1 MTTATQQIPSNPALD
16 FAQSILDETNN
27 GLELIEI
34 LNEIAEDEEKAGTN
48 DRITAANSLMDRVFG
63 KRPKQLFPNPD
74 PPPETDDNDVEAL
87 REAPTLRES
96 PRANPTDGPESP
108 RLVTQIDDSLNQSI
122 GPAPRAHT
130 TTRHSREKPALVPR
144 HGGGNPLN
152 VSPLESPDPF
162 APNSIHFTIQKH
174 ILAIT
179 NNGQTLRDTLLDI
192 AKADDDPRITP
203 YHRRRAT
210 IILIDRALGTDPTP
224 VLRAVQ
230 ERPELGQSV
239 PHNPEY
245 PPGYIPDPTKSCVF
259 CSPSL
264 DMREGHEGEHRFD
277 HEGFAE
283 SVAEVNRMMEEKGL
297 PLFDPANPP
306 KSDRPIN
313 TSGPS
318 REWVAANTDLV
329 RKEAAEFWAKLELQ
343 EERRKQ
349 WPEIEERRR
358 KKLAQI
364 YPSHSE
370 DDGDTPDP

>member
-1 MTTATQQIPSNPALD
+1 MNTATQQIPSNPALD

-34 LNEIAEDEEKAGTN
+34 LRDIAEDCDEKANTN
-48 DRITAANSLMDRVFG
+48 DRIAATNILNDRAFG
-63 KRPKQLFPNPD
+63 KPPKQITPNVEPK
-74 PPPETDDNDVEAL
+74 PETDDNDVEAL

-96 PRANPTDGPESP
+96 PPAASHEEPESP
-108 RLVTQIDDSLNQSI
+108 RLVSQINGALHKSL
-122 GPAPRAHT
+122 GPAPTAPQT
-130 TTRHSREKPALVPR
+130 
-144 HGGGNPLN
+144 
-152 VSPLESPDPF
+152 PDPF
-162 APNSIHFTIQKH
+162 DPNSIHFTIQQH

-179 NNGQTLRDTLLDI
+179 NNGQMLRDILLEI
-192 AKADDDPRITP
+192 ARAEDNPRVTP

-210 IILIDRALGTDPTP
+210 IILIDRSLGTDPTP

-230 ERPELGQSV
+230 ERPEPGQSV
-239 PHNPEY
+239 SHHPEY

-358 KKLAQI
+358 KKLAEM
-364 YPSHSE
+364 YPSHSD
-370 DDGDTPDP
+370 DDGEEPPDP

>member
-1 MTTATQQIPSNPALD
+1 MNTTTQQIPSNPALN

-34 LNEIAEDEEKAGTN
+34 LRDIAEDCDEKANTN
-48 DRITAANSLMDRVFG
+48 DRIAATNILNDRAFG
-63 KRPKQLFPNPD
+63 KPPKQLFHSQDPVPD
-74 PPPETDDNDVEAL
+74 PAPETDDNDVDP
-87 REAPTLRES
+87 APYSIRGAIRES
-96 PRANPTDGPESP
+96 PPPASHEEPESP
-108 RLVTQIDDSLNQSI
+108 RLVSQINGALHKSLGPTPTAPQS
-122 GPAPRAHT
+122 T
-130 TTRHSREKPALVPR
+130 E
-144 HGGGNPLN
+144 
-152 VSPLESPDPF
+152 PF
-162 APNSIHFTIQKH
+162 DPNSIHFTIQQH

-179 NNGQTLRDTLLDI
+179 NNGQTLRDILLEI
-192 AKADDDPRITP
+192 ARAEDNPRVTP
-203 YHRRRAT
+203 YHRRRAV
-210 IILIDRALGTDPTP
+210 ILLIDRSLGTDPTP

-264 DMREGHEGEHRFD
+264 DMHEGHEGEHRFD

-329 RKEAAEFWAKLELQ
+329 RKEADEFWAKLELQ

-370 DDGDTPDP
+370 DDGDPPDP

>member
-16 FAQSILDETNN
+16 FAQSILDVTNN
-27 GLELIEI
+27 ALDLIEI

-87 REAPTLRES
+87 RESPTLRES

-130 TTRHSREKPALVPR
+130 TTRHSRES
-144 HGGGNPLN
+144 GNPLN

-230 ERPELGQSV
+230 ERPEPGQSDSDY
-239 PHNPEY
+239 PDY
-245 PPGYIPDPTKSCVF
+245 PPGYVFDPTKDCIY
-259 CSPSL
+259 CSQSL
-264 DMREGHEGEHRFD
+264 NMPEGHEGEHRFD
-277 HEGFAE
+277 HEGMAKALE
-283 SVAEVNRMMEEKGL
+283 EVERMLEEQGITR
-297 PLFDPANPP
+297 DPNPP
-306 KSDRPIN
+306 KIDYPI
-313 TSGPS
+313 SMPS
-318 REWVAANTDLV
+318 KEWVANNIDVIREET
-329 RKEAAEFWAKLELQ
+329 AKFQ
-343 EERRKQ
+343 EEIKLRIERRKA
-349 WPEIEERRR
+349 WPAIEERRR

-370 DDGDTPDP
+370 NDGEQPDT

>member
-1 MTTATQQIPSNPALD
+1 MNITTQQFPSNPALD

-34 LNEIAEDEEKAGTN
+34 LRDIAEDCDEKANTN
-48 DRITAANSLMDRVFG
+48 DRIAATNILNDRAFG
-63 KRPKQLFPNPD
+63 NPPKQLFHSQDPVPD
-74 PPPETDDNDVEAL
+74 PAPETDDNDVDP
-87 REAPTLRES
+87 APYSIRGAFRES
-96 PRANPTDGPESP
+96 PPAASHEEPESP
-108 RLVTQIDDSLNQSI
+108 RLVSQINGALHKSL
-122 GPAPRAHT
+122 GPAPTAPQT
-130 TTRHSREKPALVPR
+130 
-144 HGGGNPLN
+144 
-152 VSPLESPDPF
+152 PDPF
-162 APNSIHFTIQKH
+162 DPNSIHFTIQQH

-179 NNGQTLRDTLLDI
+179 NNGQMLRDILLEI
-192 AKADDDPRITP
+192 ARSEDNPRITP

-210 IILIDRALGTDPTP
+210 IILIDRSLGTDPTP

-230 ERPELGQSV
+230 ERPEPGQSDSDY
-239 PHNPEY
+239 PDY
-245 PPGYIPDPTKSCVF
+245 PPGYVFDPTKDCIY
-259 CSPSL
+259 CSQSL
-264 DMREGHEGEHRFD
+264 NMPEGHEGEHRFD

-370 DDGDTPDP
+370 DDGDPPDP

>member
-34 LNEIAEDEEKAGTN
+34 LRDIAEDCDEKANTN
-48 DRITAANSLMDRVFG
+48 DRIAATNILNDRAFG
-63 KRPKQLFPNPD
+63 KPPKQITPNVEPNPD
-74 PPPETDDNDVEAL
+74 PDDNDVGAI
-87 REAPTLRES
+87 RES
-96 PRANPTDGPESP
+96 PSTISHEEPESP
-108 RLVTQIDDSLNQSI
+108 RLVSQINGALHKSL
-122 GPAPRAHT
+122 GPAPTAPQT
-130 TTRHSREKPALVPR
+130 TEPF
-144 HGGGNPLN
+144 
-152 VSPLESPDPF
+152 DPY
-162 APNSIHFTIQKH
+162 SIHFTIQQH

-179 NNGQTLRDTLLDI
+179 NNGQMLRDILLEI
-192 AKADDDPRITP
+192 ARAEDDPRVTP
-203 YHRRRAT
+203 YHRRRAA
-210 IILIDRALGTDPTP
+210 IILIDRSLGTDPTP

-230 ERPELGQSV
+230 ERPEPGQSV

-245 PPGYIPDPTKSCVF
+245 PPGYIFDPTKSCIY
-259 CSPSL
+259 CSFSL
-264 DMREGHEGEHRFD
+264 DMPEGHEGEHRID

-329 RKEAAEFWAKLELQ
+329 RKEADEFWANLELQ
-343 EERRKQ
+343 EERRKN

-364 YPSHSE
+364 YPAHSD
-370 DDGDTPDP
+370 DDGEEPPDP

>member
-1 MTTATQQIPSNPALD
+1 MTITTQQLPSNPALD

-34 LNEIAEDEEKAGTN
+34 LRDIAEDCDEKANTN
-48 DRITAANSLMDRVFG
+48 DRIAATNILNDRAFG
-63 KRPKQLFPNPD
+63 KPPKQITPNVEPK
-74 PPPETDDNDVEAL
+74 PETDDNDVEPAPYSIRGAL

-96 PRANPTDGPESP
+96 PPAASHEEPESP
-108 RLVTQIDDSLNQSI
+108 RLVSQINGALHKSLGS
-122 GPAPRAHT
+122 APTAPQT
-130 TTRHSREKPALVPR
+130 PE
-144 HGGGNPLN
+144 
-152 VSPLESPDPF
+152 PF
-162 APNSIHFTIQKH
+162 DPNSIHFTIQQH

-179 NNGQTLRDTLLDI
+179 NNGQMLRDILLEI
-192 AKADDDPRITP
+192 ARAEDDPRVTP

-230 ERPELGQSV
+230 ERPDPVQSDSDY
-239 PHNPEY
+239 PDY
-245 PPGYIPDPTKSCVF
+245 PPGYVFDPTKDCIY

-264 DMREGHEGEHRFD
+264 DMSEGHEGDHRRD
-277 HEGFAE
+277 HEGLARARAE
-283 SVAEVNRMMEEKGL
+283 IQRMKDEGIL
-297 PLFDPANPP
+297 TPDPNAPKIDISMYRPP
-306 KSDRPIN
+306 ED
-313 TSGPS
+313 
-318 REWVAANTDLV
+318 WVPDPNEV

-358 KKLAQI
+358 KKLALI

-370 DDGDTPDP
+370 DDGDPPDP